1 MKNLKSWL
9 VLILVVFDF
18 IKSRLNI
25 TEQFLSILAL
35 AIFGPN
41 KLSTPLPSFS
51 NSWCI
56 VRHRSQLSHTACQIV
71 GDNSSFRL
79 WRRPKSW
86 RIFFTVAADLGHL
99 FMIGIVKWRLES
111 HPTCVSLTY
120 GFSLA
125 PGTQHPTIQRNIL
138 PETCPTTTSNQT
150 HQQLPDYVTQW
161 YTPPKTNV
169 KNRGYPK
176 GWFGKKMAPFK
187 YGHAWYLCQNFCGIT
202 SSLKKLPNVLFR
214 ARNQRGST
222 VRDDST
228 SSPAQVTGLVLLF
241 LPWKVQNYESTQV
254 CNLQTHEET
263 SVLPWKFVL
272 FCMFPIHSKKTI
284 ANSYHRAPKP

>member
-41 KLSTPLPSFS
+41 KLSTPLLSFS

-56 VRHRSQLSHTACQIV
+56 VRHLSQLSHTACQIV

-86 RIFFTVAADLGHL
+86 RIFSTVAADLGHL

-111 HPTCVSLTY
+111 HLTCVSLTY

-125 PGTQHPTIQRNIL
+125 PGTQHPTIQRNIQ
-138 PETCPTTTSNQT
+138 PKTCPTTTSNQT

-169 KNRGYPK
+169 KNRGYTK
-176 GWFGKKMAPFK
+176 GWFGKGGLLLNMAMLGIYAKFLWNNFEPQKAPQCAFQSPQSAWFHCPGWFHK
-187 YGHAWYLCQNFCGIT
+187 RSCSGH
-202 SSLKKLPNVLFR
+202 R
-214 ARNQRGST
+214 ARASFFAMEGSKLWIDSGLQPPNT
-222 VRDDST
+222 WRNIST
-228 SSPAQVTGLVLLF
+228 SLEIRAF
-241 LPWKVQNYESTQV
+241 LHVS
-254 CNLQTHEET
+254 
-263 SVLPWKFVL
+263 
-272 FCMFPIHSKKTI
+272 
-284 ANSYHRAPKP
+284 NSFKENQSE